1 MSHWKLSILTA
12 GSSLVK
18 ITIQMANKMRPIY
31 IILLIIN
38 AGLAAVFGT
47 IFLLNRNYEFIIYV
61 GVIILC
67 LILIGVTFFKAA
79 YSTTTLLGLTIW
91 SLMHMTGG
99 GVYINN
105 VRLYD
110 IILIPLSQTYPI
122 LRYDQLVHLFGF
134 AAATLMMF
142 DLLRPLLKENLQHF
156 VALSI
161 VVTMA
166 GLGVGA
172 FNEIVEALV
181 AASLPQSGVGGYV
194 NTALD
199 LISDFL
205 GAILAMVFI
214 KWRYLK
220 CDNPR

>member
-1 MSHWKLSILTA
+1 MIN
-12 GSSLVK
+12 K
-18 ITIQMANKMRPIY
+18 IRPIH
-31 IILLIIN
+31 IVLLIVNICLV
-38 AGLAAVFGT
+38 AGFGYS
-47 IFLLNRNYEFIIYV
+47 FLLLKNYEFIIYV
-61 GVIILC
+61 GVIALF
-67 LILIGVTFFKAA
+67 LILIGITFFRVA
-79 YSTTTLLGLTIW
+79 YSIPTLLGLTIW

-99 GVYINN
+99 GIFINN

-122 LRYDQLVHLFGF
+122 LRYDQVVHLFGF
-134 AAATLMMF
+134 AVATLTMF
-142 DLLRPLLKENLQHF
+142 DLLRPLLKENIQHF
-156 VALSI
+156 AALS
-161 VVTMA
+161 VVVIMA

-181 AASLPQSGVGGYV
+181 AAALPQSGVGGYV

-205 GAILAMVFI
+205 GAIFAMVFI

-220 CDNPR
+220 CDNQR

>member
-1 MSHWKLSILTA
+1 MKS
-12 GSSLVK
+12 
-18 ITIQMANKMRPIY
+18 ITIPAEMTMNANIKPGHIV
-31 IILLIIN
+31 LLIIN
-38 AGLAAVFGT
+38 ISLLVVFGT
-47 IFLLNRNYEFIIYV
+47 IFLLKKNYEFAIYV
-61 GVIILC
+61 GVIIVC
-67 LILIGVTFFKAA
+67 LALICLTFFRVR
-79 YSTTTLLGLTIW
+79 YSTSTLFSLTIW
-91 SLMHMTGG
+91 SFMHMAGG
-99 GVYINN
+99 GVYIND

-122 LRYDQLVHLFGF
+122 LRYDQLVHIFGF
-134 AAATLMMF
+134 AAATLTMF

-156 VALSI
+156 VAISI

-214 KWRYLK
+214 KLRYLR
-220 CDNPR
+220 CGIQR